1 MNINR
6 KYIIIFGTLILL
18 LVIITGAIT
27 YYKEKAPGLVESPE
41 QNEYFS
47 LPIPKDKE
55 YTIWCY
61 ENDRAYDCSNREF
74 FQPGESVAITVNFTQ
89 FNNIPYDPYFL
100 CYSTDLKGGLEKRCM
115 SRSAFSLGGLSL
127 TEGSIPQNKEVF
139 TLLKVYVYPDDSF
152 EELDEIVIMDLE
164 GKLIK

>member
-1 MNINR
+1 MDINK

-27 YYKEKAPGLVESPE
+27 YYKEKATGLVESPE

-47 LPIPKDKE
+47 FPIPEDKE

-61 ENDRAYDCSNREF
+61 ENDRGYDCSDREF
-74 FQPGESVAITVNFTQ
+74 FQPGESVTVSVNLKALGTR
-89 FNNIPYDPYFL
+89 YEPYFL
-100 CYSTDLKGGLEKRCM
+100 CYYSDLEKEFEENKSCI
-115 SRSAFSLGGLSL
+115 SRSSLLTGLNL
-127 TEGSIPQNKEVF
+127 TGSVFKNKDPF
-139 TLLKVYVYPDDSF
+139 TLIKLTVYPNNNF
-152 EELDEIVIMDLE
+152 EETEEITILDLT